1 MDDKEMEGHRS
12 WKKNVSSFR
21 DRIYHV
27 IREFCDRDVKEFN

>member
-21 DRIYHV
+21 GRIYHV
-27 IREFCDRDVKEFN
+27 IREWGCKRVQLRR

>member
-21 DRIYHV
+21 GRIYHV
-27 IREFCDRDVKEFN
+27 IRESCDGDVKKFN

>member
-21 DRIYHV
+21 GRIYHV
-27 IREFCDRDVKEFN
+27 IHESCDRDVKEFN